1 MSNATSTSTRPV
13 AQLWATRQGF
23 GIRVYS
29 QSDFEWLHYYIKYT
43 HHVSQLNV
51 LYTPT
56 APSYAVVYINTM
68 RVPDTLIPGVRDRFS
83 IINDQPKVAW
93 AKIDFSQKL
102 AGRIASTKSAI
113 AKYNLNREIKPTMV
127 KIFGSPAAVKQ
138 AFAEHN
144 FYIKGHATLTQC
156 LRLLELTKHLKECLD
171 ILKSSP
177 APSVDAPAIPKPVEP
192 VTVPVE
198 VLPPIQRPT
207 ALLEAAS
214 PVTVDVTP
222 EPDEF
227 AVLEAELTGMSL
239 TQLRHHMKANGI
251 SGKGTRGYKAIDLVY
266 HILDWCT
273 NPSS

>member
-1 MSNATSTSTRPV
+1 MSTNASTTRPV
-13 AQLWATRQGF
+13 AQLWATRSGF

-29 QSDFEWLHYYIKYT
+29 EADFDWLHYFVT
-43 HHVSQLNV
+43 HTNRVTNTRTLH
-51 LYTPT
+51 TPT
-56 APSYAVVYINTM
+56 APSYAVLYINTTQ
-68 RVPDTLIPGVRDRFS
+68 VPSDLIPSIRNRFQ
-83 IINDQPKVAW
+83 IVNDQPKVAW
-93 AKIDFSQKL
+93 AKIDRSQQM
-102 AGRIASTKSAI
+102 ASRIANAKSAI

-127 KIFGSPAAVKQ
+127 KIFGSPAAVKA
-138 AFAEHN
+138 AFQQHN

-198 VLPPIQRPT
+198 VLPPIQQPT

-214 PVTVDVTP
+214 PVTIDVEP

-239 TQLRHHMKANGI
+239 SELRKYMKSHGI
-251 SGKGTRGYKAIDLVY
+251 SGKGTRGYTAADLVD